1 MGTRKYLNEKKMNNK
16 NALIKKPLILSIV
29 LSAVPHSVRN
39 ATLGR
44 KNAQITNRQAVGL
57 QPFVAGRIPD
67 GMQVSCAD
75 TVFYRAIFPTGMG
88 QHFET

>member
-1 MGTRKYLNEKKMNNK
+1 MDNN
-16 NALIKKPLILSIV
+16 LIS
-29 LSAVPHSVRN
+29 RN
-39 ATLGR
+39 LE
-44 KNAQITNRQAVGL
+44 NVQITNLQAVGL

-67 GMQVSCAD
+67 GMLVARVD